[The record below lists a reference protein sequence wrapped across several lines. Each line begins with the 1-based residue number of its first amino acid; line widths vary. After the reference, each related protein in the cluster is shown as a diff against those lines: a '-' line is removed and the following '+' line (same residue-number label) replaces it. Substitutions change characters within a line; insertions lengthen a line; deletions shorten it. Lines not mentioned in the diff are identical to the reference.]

1 MRQLRKHRAPPLRC
15 QGRYFHLQRN
25 KKPSILSK
33 EATSPCQGHLNCVTF
48 LINFGVNIWD
58 LDIDLHSAKVL
69 GLGKRMKEIEIL
81 WSSKKGWESGH
92 DHHHHYYRHHRHRH
106 RQDLAAINSRE
117 DILKYLDAAGA
128 QQEAANSKQAKSL
141 QVREK
146 SPRKRTH
153 SLFIGEGKKRSGE
166 TSKKLPEDPEKA
178 RQGGDVLECFNV
190 YV

>member
-1 MRQLRKHRAPPLRC
+1 MDTDYDDYNVFPGATPKNATTTETPGSTSPLPRWL
-15 QGRYFHLQRN
+15 YIHLERN

-81 WSSKKGWESGH
+81 WSSKKWWRSWR
-92 DHHHHYYRHHRHRH
+92 DHHHDYRHYRHHRRH
-106 RQDLAAINSRE
+106 CQDLAAINSRE

-146 SPRKRTH
+146 SPR
-153 SLFIGEGKKRSGE
+153 
-166 TSKKLPEDPEKA
+166 
-178 RQGGDVLECFNV
+178 NV
-190 YV
+190 HILCL